1 MGLSFHRIYL
11 LHSRVLLFLVGLK
24 NFLTIFVDRCILKN
38 TVIEIKSTNFDTA

>member
-24 NFLTIFVDRCILKN
+24 NFFNHFRRSVHPEEYSYRN
-38 TVIEIKSTNFDTA
+38 